1 MLERVEKQL
10 IKWINLDADAIFLDI
25 LSNREFQQFM
35 IELNTKG
42 QPTSQLFEQ
51 GVDSL
56 SVSLDPDGYALN
68 TIFGVKGQY
77 KGKKE
82 KGQRFDH
89 ITLEDTGQFYGTFK
103 IEFGGSSFLFKI
115 TANPNRNNTNLFDDF
130 GENIVGW
137 TEENLQL
144 IIDEFKPRIKKAI
157 ERQQAA

>member
-56 SVSLDPDGYALN
+56 SVSLGDYAGT
-68 TIFGVKGQY
+68 TIEGTSSFR
-77 KGKKE
+77 GKKD